1 MKKIRVTVRKEKGVY
16 WGNTENIEGI
26 VVADGKTLEELKHNM
41 QEAFAFH
48 LEQCEEDKDYDFVNK
63 YKKGVEFVYEIA
75 LEGISQQLPELN
87 IAELAR
93 RVAINPVMMRKYATG
108 KSNPSEKRLLE
119 IQQGIRDIGRELS
132 QVKLL

>member
-26 VVADGKTLEELKHNM
+26 VVADGKTLEELKNNM

-63 YKKGVEFVYEIA
+63 YTKGVEFVYEIA

-93 RVAINPVMMRKYATG
+93 RVAISPVMMRKYATG

>member
-26 VVADGKTLEELKHNM
+26 VVADGKTLEELKNNM

-48 LEQCEEDKDYDFVNK
+48 LEQCEKDKDYDFVNK

-93 RVAINPVMMRKYATG
+93 RVAISPVMMRKYATG